1 MKSKNEMKHTNGW
14 SAALLACLFL
24 NLPVAH
30 AADDGSDTPI
40 WGKVRTLLVG
50 DRPVIEDTIG
60 SVLEIDAP
68 VRAEDA
74 AVVPISVRTKQLPGG
89 VYVSKVHLVIDE
101 NPSPI
106 GGTFTFTP
114 LAGRADIETRVR
126 IEAYSWVR
134 AIAETSDGKVYV
146 ARRFVKASGGCSA
159 PAGKDMEEALAR
171 LGKMKFK
178 VEEATAGQPSV
189 AQLMISHPNSSGLA
203 MDQMTRL
210 FVPPHFVRR
219 VEVTFGGEP
228 VMTADVDF
236 SISENPNF
244 RFYVLP
250 AKEGELKAVV
260 VDSKDLRFE
269 SSVAI
274 KPGLRGS

>member
-1 MKSKNEMKHTNGW
+1 MRVGPGL
-14 SAALLACLFL
+14 AGLLAICLMCGATG
-24 NLPVAH
+24 VQ

-40 WGKVRTLLVG
+40 WGKVKTLLVG
-50 DRPVIEDTIG
+50 DREVIDDTAG
-60 SVLEIDAP
+60 SVVELEVP

-74 AVVPISVRTKQLPGG
+74 AVVPIAVHTRQLPGG
-89 VYVSKVHLVIDE
+89 VHVTRVHLVIDE

-134 AIAETSDGKVYV
+134 ALAETSDGRVYV
-146 ARRFVKASGGCSA
+146 ARRYVKASGGCSA
-159 PAGKDMEEALAR
+159 PAGKDMEEALTR
-171 LGKMKFK
+171 LGRMKFRLDDAP
-178 VEEATAGQPSV
+178 VVGQPGV
-189 AQLMISHPNSSGLA
+189 VQLMISHPNTSGLA
-203 MDQMTRL
+203 MDQVTRL
-210 FVPPHFVRR
+210 YVPPHFVRR
-219 VEVTFGGEP
+219 VEVSYAGEP

-244 RFYVLP
+244 RFYFVP
-250 AKEGELKAVV
+250 RKEGELKAVI

-274 KPGLRGS
+274 RPALRGS

>member
-1 MKSKNEMKHTNGW
+1 MKLNELMV
-14 SAALLACLFL
+14 AALAGCILMAA
-24 NLPVAH
+24 PITR

-40 WGKVRTLLVG
+40 WAKVRTLLVG
-50 DRPVIEDTIG
+50 EREVIDDAAGT
-60 SVLEIDAP
+60 VVEIDAP

-74 AVVPISVRTKQLPGG
+74 AVVPIAVRTKQLPGG
-89 VYVSKVHLVIDE
+89 AYVSKVHLVIDE

-106 GGTFTFTP
+106 GGTFSFTP

-134 AIAETSDGKVYV
+134 ALAETSDGRIYL

-178 VEEATAGQPSV
+178 VEEGAVAGKPAA

-203 MDQMTRL
+203 MDQLTRL

-219 VEVTFGGEP
+219 VEVSFAGEP

-244 RFYVLP
+244 RFWFVP
-250 AKEGELKAVV
+250 KGDGELKAVI
-260 VDSKDLRFE
+260 VDSKDLKFE

>member
-1 MKSKNEMKHTNGW
+1 MWWPMNGRW
-14 SAALLACLFL
+14 TRHEENPMGYGKGWAMVLAACLALASMAVHAAGEEADTPAWAQVRALLA
-24 NLPVAH
+24 
-30 AADDGSDTPI
+30 
-40 WGKVRTLLVG
+40 G
-50 DRPVIEDTIG
+50 DRPVIDDTTG
-60 SVLEIDAP
+60 AVLEIDAP

-74 AVVPISVRTKQLPGG
+74 AVVPVAVRTRQLPDG
-89 VYVSKVHLVIDE
+89 VHVSKVYLVIDE

-134 AIAETSDGKVYV
+134 ALAETSDGKIYQ

-159 PAGKDMEEALAR
+159 PAGKDMEAALAR
-171 LGKMKFK
+171 LGRMKFK
-178 VEEATAGQPSV
+178 VEESTVAGQPSV

-203 MDQMTRL
+203 MDQLTRL
-210 FVPPHFVRR
+210 YVPPHFVRR
-219 VEVTFGGEP
+219 VEVSYGGQP

-244 RFYVLP
+244 RFYFVP
-250 AKEGELKAVV
+250 G
-260 VDSKDLRFE
+260 
-269 SSVAI
+269 
-274 KPGLRGS
+274 KPVS

>member
-1 MKSKNEMKHTNGW
+1 MKSNGW
-14 SAALLACLFL
+14 FAAALTSLLVITSAG
-24 NLPVAH
+24 VR

-40 WGKVRTLLVG
+40 WGKVKTLLVG
-50 DRPVIEDTIG
+50 DRAVIDDSTG
-60 SVLEIDAP
+60 AVLEIDAP

-106 GGTFTFTP
+106 GGTFSFTP

-134 AIAETSDGKVYV
+134 ALAETSDGKVYL
-146 ARRFVKASGGCSA
+146 ARRYVKASGGCSA

-178 VEEATAGQPSV
+178 VEEGAVAGQPSV

-203 MDQMTRL
+203 MDQLTRL

-219 VEVTFGGEP
+219 VEVSFGGEP

-244 RFYVLP
+244 RFYFVP
-250 AKEGELKAVV
+250 RKEGELKAVI

-269 SSVAI
+269 TSVAI
-274 KPGLRGS
+274 KPALRGS

>member
-1 MKSKNEMKHTNGW
+1 MKFNNGW
-14 SAALLACLFL
+14 PAALAACLIL
-24 NLPVAH
+24 LAPVAQ

-40 WGKVRTLLVG
+40 WVKVRTLLVG
-50 DRPVIEDTIG
+50 DRPVIEDTTG

-74 AVVPISVRTKQLPGG
+74 AVVPVSVRTKQLPGG

-178 VEEATAGQPSV
+178 VEEAAVGQPSV

-250 AKEGELKAVV
+250 AKAGELKAVV

-274 KPGLRGS
+274 KPGARGS

>member
-1 MKSKNEMKHTNGW
+1 MKPTNGW
-14 SAALLACLFL
+14 SAALAAGLFL
-24 NLPVAH
+24 LLPVAQ

-50 DRPVIEDTIG
+50 DRPVIEDTTG

-74 AVVPISVRTKQLPGG
+74 AVVPVSVRTKQLPGG
-89 VYVSKVHLVIDE
+89 AYVSKVHLVIDE

-159 PAGKDMEEALAR
+159 PAGKDTEEALAR

-178 VEEATAGQPSV
+178 VEEGSVGQPSV